1 MTEPLSAAILVGGRS
16 RRMGQNK
23 ALIRLT
29 PDAPRLV
36 DSVIATVRAVA
47 DEVFLVGSALD
58 DSRWSFP
65 GIRTVPDLVARA
77 GALGGIHAA
86 LRAASYDHVLIVA
99 CDMPF
104 LQVDLL
110 RFMAEQP
117 GGYEALMPLVGQLQ
131 PLHAIYARSAL
142 PLIEARLSAS
152 DYRVTSWFGEG
163 TVHTIP
169 PETVARFDPDL
180 RSCFNMNTPRDLEE
194 AKSILLADPDRH
206 MGRA

>member
-1 MTEPLSAAILVGGRS
+1 MGGRS

-29 PDAPRLV
+29 PDAPPLIET
-36 DSVIATVRAVA
+36 VIATVGAVA
-47 DEVFLVGSALD
+47 DEVFLVGTAVD
-58 DSRWSFP
+58 DSASSFA
-65 GIRTVPDLVARA
+65 GIRIVPDLVAGA

-86 LRAASYDHVLIVA
+86 LGAARHDHVMVVA

-117 GGYEALMPLVGQLQ
+117 RGYDALMPLVVQLQ

-142 PLIEARLSAS
+142 PLIEARLSAG
-152 DYRVTSWFGEG
+152 DYRVTSWLGEG
-163 TVHTIP
+163 IVHSIP

-180 RSCFNMNTPRDLEE
+180 RSCFNMNTPRDFEE
-194 AKSILLADPDRH
+194 AMSILLAVPDRH
-206 MGRA
+206 LGRT